1 MTKPYIP
8 PEAGLKPIT
17 ERDRKASPLAGA
29 CFALFIVFGL
39 FSTLYATS
47 FGKLN
52 LFPNG
57 MSWTP
62 FLNGDVSQTFAAA
75 LADAPVPSNAAQIE
89 RGLSWVVAGDL
100 GPRVRRG
107 ASGWLFLGD
116 ELTVHDQ
123 PQLNSAQRKAD
134 VLKVQKTLIA
144 KGIKLLVVVVP
155 DKSRIEASQLGMLHR
170 PAGYVPRASQWVS
183 ELKLAGVEAVDLTET
198 LSAFKQK
205 NGAAFLK
212 SDSHWT
218 EQGAEAAAR
227 SVSAEV
233 LRLKIVA
240 TPAQGLI
247 VDKRIELN
255 RPGDLIRLAGVEWL
269 FDALQP
275 QQDLAQE
282 TSFKVGSQAQAQDKV
297 KLGTASASSASAQ
310 TDDLFGD
317 ADLPNVVVIG
327 TSFSRTSNFVSFI
340 EKELNAKI
348 ANLARNGGDFSG
360 AMNTYLSS
368 VAFKKTP
375 PKLVIWEIP
384 ERVLQQKASKD
395 SIQ

>member
-17 ERDRKASPLAGA
+17 ERDRRASPLAGV

-57 MSWTP
+57 IAWSP
-62 FLNGDVSQTFAAA
+62 FLKGDVSQAFALA
-75 LADAPVPSNAAQIE
+75 LADAPVPSNAARIE
-89 RGLSWVVAGDL
+89 RGVSWMVAGDL

-107 ASGWLFLGD
+107 APGWLFLND

-123 PQLNSAQRKAD
+123 PQRNAAQRKAD
-134 VLKVQKTLIA
+134 VLKVQKTLSA

-170 PAGYVPRASQWVS
+170 PSRYATRATQWVS
-183 ELKLAGVEAVDLTET
+183 ELKLAGVDALDLTDT
-198 LSAFKQK
+198 LTAFKQK
-205 NGAAFLK
+205 HAAAFLK

-218 EQGAEAAAR
+218 EQGAHVAAVA
-227 SVSAEV
+227 VSAEV
-233 LRLKIVA
+233 QRLRIVA
-240 TPAQGLI
+240 SPTQSLVI
-247 VDKRIELN
+247 DKRTES
-255 RPGDLIRLAGVEWL
+255 RRSGDLIRLAGVDWL
-269 FDALQP
+269 STALQP
-275 QQDLAQE
+275 EQDLAQE
-282 TSFKVGSQAQAQDKV
+282 TSFKVAEQTKNT
-297 KLGTASASSASAQ
+297 LGASSTSSANSQ

-327 TSFSRTSNFVSFI
+327 TSFSRTSNFVPFI
-340 EKELNAKI
+340 EKELNAKV
-348 ANLARNGGDFSG
+348 ANLARSGGDFSG
-360 AMNTYLSS
+360 AMNAYLSS

-384 ERVLQQKASKD
+384 ERVLQQKASTD

>member
-29 CFALFIVFGL
+29 CFALFIMFGV

-52 LFPNG
+52 LFPKG
-57 MSWTP
+57 ISWTP
-62 FLNGDVSQTFAAA
+62 FLDGDVSQAFAAA
-75 LADAPVPSNAAQIE
+75 LADAPVPSNAARIE

-107 ASGWLFLGD
+107 ESGWLFLGD
-116 ELTVHDQ
+116 ELTVHEQ
-123 PQLNSAQRKAD
+123 PQLNTAQRKAD
-134 VLKVQKTLIA
+134 VLKVQKILAA
-144 KGIKLLVVVVP
+144 KGIKLLIVVLP
-155 DKSRIEASQLGMLHR
+155 DKSRIEASHLGMLHR
-170 PAGYVPRASQWVS
+170 PARYVPRASQWVS
-183 ELKLAGVEAVDLTET
+183 ELKLAGVEAVDLTAT

-212 SDSHWT
+212 SDSQWT

-233 LRLKIVA
+233 VRLKIVA
-240 TPAQGLI
+240 TPAQGLT

-282 TSFKVGSQAQAQDKV
+282 TSFKVGSQAQDKG
-297 KLGTASASSASAQ
+297 KLSTASASSASAQ

>member
-62 FLNGDVSQTFAAA
+62 FLNGDVSQAFAAA
-75 LADAPVPSNAAQIE
+75 LADAPVPSNAARIE

-107 ASGWLFLGD
+107 SSGWLFLGD

-123 PQLNSAQRKAD
+123 PQLNAAQRKAD
-134 VLKVQKTLIA
+134 VLKIQKALA
-144 KGIKLLVVVVP
+144 VKGIKLLVVVVP
-155 DKSRIEASQLGMLHR
+155 DKSRIEASHLGMLHR
-170 PAGYVPRASQWVS
+170 PATFAPRASQWVD
-183 ELKLAGVEAVDLTET
+183 ELKKAGVEAIDLTDT

-240 TPAQGLI
+240 TPTQGLT
-247 VDKRIELN
+247 VDKRIVTN

-269 FDALQP
+269 FDTLQP

-282 TSFKVGSQAQAQDKV
+282 STFKVGSKAQEKST
-297 KLGTASASSASAQ
+297 LGTASAASVSAQ

-317 ADLPNVVVIG
+317 ADLPNIVVIG
-327 TSFSRTSNFVSFI
+327 TSFSRTSNFVPFI

>member
-17 ERDRKASPLAGA
+17 ERDRKASPFAGA

-39 FSTLYATS
+39 LSTLYATS

-57 MSWTP
+57 LSWSP
-62 FLNGDVSQTFAAA
+62 FLNGDVSQAFAAA
-75 LADAPVPSNAAQIE
+75 LADAPVPSNAARIE

-107 ASGWLFLGD
+107 APGWLFLGD
-116 ELTVHDQ
+116 ELTVHNQ
-123 PQLNSAQRKAD
+123 PQLHVAQRKAD
-134 VLKVQKTLIA
+134 VLKVQKTLAA
-144 KGIKLLVVVVP
+144 KGAKLLVVVVP

-170 PAGYVPRASQWVS
+170 PARYAQRASQWVG
-183 ELKLAGVEAVDLTET
+183 ELNLAGVEAFDLTDT
-198 LSAFKQK
+198 LIAFKQK
-205 NGAAFLK
+205 NVAAFLK

-227 SVSAEV
+227 AVSAEV
-233 LRLKIVA
+233 MRLKIVA
-240 TPAQGLI
+240 TPTQPVVI
-247 VDKRIELN
+247 EKRIETN
-255 RPGDLIRLAGVEWL
+255 RPGDLIRLAGVDWL

-282 TSFKVGSQAQAQDKV
+282 TLFKVDTQAQDKST
-297 KLGTASASSASAQ
+297 LGTTLAPSTRAQ

-360 AMNTYLSS
+360 AMNAYLSS

-375 PKLVIWEIP
+375 PQLVIWEIP

>member
-8 PEAGLKPIT
+8 PEAGLKLIT

-62 FLNGDVSQTFAAA
+62 FLNGDVSQAFAAA
-75 LADAPVPSNAAQIE
+75 LADAPVPANAARIE

-123 PQLNSAQRKAD
+123 PQLNAAQRKVD
-134 VLKVQKTLIA
+134 VLKIQKTLAA

-155 DKSRIEASQLGMLHR
+155 DKSRIEASHLGMLHR
-170 PAGYVPRASQWVS
+170 PATFAPRASQWVG
-183 ELKLAGVEAVDLTET
+183 ELKLAGVEAIDLTDT
-198 LSAFKQK
+198 LSAFKKK

-240 TPAQGLI
+240 TPTQSLM
-247 VDKRIELN
+247 VDKRIETN

-269 FDALQP
+269 FDTLQP

-282 TSFKVGSQAQAQDKV
+282 TSFKVGSQAQDKA
-297 KLGTASASSASAQ
+297 KLVTASASNASSQ

-327 TSFSRTSNFVSFI
+327 TSFSRTSNFVRFI
-340 EKELNAKI
+340 EKELMAKI
-348 ANLARNGGDFSG
+348 ANLARDGGDFSG
-360 AMNTYLSS
+360 AMNTYLAS

>member
-8 PEAGLKPIT
+8 PESGLKPIT
-17 ERDRKASPLAGA
+17 ERDRKTSPFAGA

-39 FSTLYATS
+39 FSTIYATS

-57 MSWTP
+57 VFWSP
-62 FLNGDVSQTFAAA
+62 FLKGDVSQAFALA
-75 LADAPVPSNAAQIE
+75 LADAPVPSSAALIE

-107 ASGWLFLGD
+107 APGWLFLGD

-123 PQLNSAQRKAD
+123 PQNNAAQRKAD
-134 VLKVQKTLIA
+134 VLKVQKILSA

-170 PAGYVPRASQWVS
+170 PARYRQRASQWVD
-183 ELKLAGVEAVDLTET
+183 ELKLAGVEAFDLTDT
-198 LSAFKQK
+198 LTAFKQK
-205 NGAAFLK
+205 HTAAFLK

-218 EQGAEAAAR
+218 EQGAEAAAVA
-227 SVSAEV
+227 VSAEV
-233 LRLKIVA
+233 QRLKIVA
-240 TPAQGLI
+240 APTQALVI
-247 VDKRIELN
+247 DHRTE
-255 RPGDLIRLAGVEWL
+255 RTRAGDLIRLAGVEWL
-269 FDALQP
+269 SDSLQP
-275 QQDLAQE
+275 QPDVLQE
-282 TSFKVGSQAQAQDKV
+282 TSFKVEKRANTALGSALAP
-297 KLGTASASSASAQ
+297 SASAQ

-327 TSFSRTSNFVSFI
+327 TSFSRTSNFVPFI
-340 EKELNAKI
+340 EKELKAKV
-348 ANLARNGGDFSG
+348 ANLARSGGDFSG
-360 AMNTYLSS
+360 AMNAYLSS

-375 PKLVIWEIP
+375 PKLVIWENP
-384 ERVLQQKASKD
+384 ERVLRQKIAKD

>member
-1 MTKPYIP
+1 MTKTYIP

-17 ERDRKASPLAGA
+17 DRDRRASPLAGA

-57 MSWTP
+57 MLWTP
-62 FLNGDVSQTFAAA
+62 FLNGDVSQAFAAA
-75 LADAPVPSNAAQIE
+75 LADAPVPSNAARIE

-107 ASGWLFLGD
+107 DSGWLFLGD

-123 PQLNSAQRKAD
+123 PQLNVAQRKVD
-134 VLKVQKTLIA
+134 VLKVQKTLAA

-155 DKSRIEASQLGMLHR
+155 DKTRIEASQLGLLHR
-170 PAGYVPRASQWVS
+170 PARYAPRVSQWVG
-183 ELKLAGVEAVDLTET
+183 ELKLAGVETLDLTDT

-233 LRLKIVA
+233 VRLKIVA
-240 TPAQGLI
+240 TPAQDLI

-282 TSFKVGSQAQAQDKV
+282 TTFKVGSQLQDKG
-297 KLGTASASSASAQ
+297 KLGTASVSSASAQ

-340 EKELNAKI
+340 EKELKAKI

>member
-29 CFALFIVFGL
+29 CFALFIVFGV

-57 MSWTP
+57 LSWTP
-62 FLNGDVSQTFAAA
+62 FLNGDVSQAFAAA
-75 LADAPVPSNAAQIE
+75 LADAPVPSNAARIE

-116 ELTVHDQ
+116 ELTVHDR

-134 VLKVQKTLIA
+134 VLKVQKTLAA

-155 DKSRIEASQLGMLHR
+155 DKSRIEASHLGMLHR
-170 PAGYVPRASQWVS
+170 PARYASRASQWVG
-183 ELKLAGVEAVDLTET
+183 ELKLAGVEAIDLTAT
-198 LSAFKQK
+198 LSEFKQK

-218 EQGAEAAAR
+218 EQGAEAAAQ

-233 LRLKIVA
+233 LRLRIIA
-240 TPAQGLI
+240 TPAQSLI
-247 VDKRIELN
+247 VDKRLETN
-255 RPGDLIRLAGVEWL
+255 RPGDLIRLAGVDWL

-282 TSFKVGSQAQAQDKV
+282 TSFKVGSQGQDKGRQ
-297 KLGTASASSASAQ
+297 GTAPASSASRQ

-360 AMNTYLSS
+360 AMNTYLLS

>member
-17 ERDRKASPLAGA
+17 ERDRKTSPLAGA

-57 MSWTP
+57 VSWSP
-62 FLNGDVSQTFAAA
+62 FLKGDVSQAFALA
-75 LADAPVPSNAAQIE
+75 LADAPVPSNAAKIE
-89 RGLSWVVAGDL
+89 RGVSWVIAGDL

-107 ASGWLFLGD
+107 APGWLFLSD
-116 ELTVHDQ
+116 ELTVHEL

-134 VLKVQKTLIA
+134 VLKVQKTLAA
-144 KGIKLLVVVVP
+144 KGIELLVVVVP
-155 DKSRIEASQLGMLHR
+155 DKTRIEASQLGSLHR
-170 PAGYVPRASQWVS
+170 PSAYNQRASQWVS
-183 ELKLAGVEAVDLTET
+183 ELKLAGVQALDLTDT
-198 LSAFKQK
+198 LTVFKQK
-205 NGAAFLK
+205 NSAAFLK

-218 EQGAEAAAR
+218 EQGAEAAAIA
-227 SVSAEV
+227 VSAEV
-233 LRLKIVA
+233 RRMKIVA
-240 TPAQGLI
+240 TPAQSLVI
-247 VDKRIELN
+247 DKRIESQ
-255 RPGDLIRLAGVEWL
+255 RPGDLIRLAGVDWL
-269 FDALQP
+269 DGALQP
-275 QQDLAQE
+275 QQDVAQE
-282 TSFKVGSQAQAQDKV
+282 TSFKVDVRAASGLGSGATQ
-297 KLGTASASSASAQ
+297 TASAQ
-310 TDDLFGD
+310 NDDLFGD

-340 EKELNAKI
+340 EKELKAKV
-348 ANLARNGGDFSG
+348 ANLARSGGDFSG
-360 AMNTYLSS
+360 AMNAYLAS

-375 PKLVIWEIP
+375 PKIVIWEIP

>member
-52 LFPNG
+52 LFPKG
-57 MSWTP
+57 IAWSP
-62 FLNGDVSQTFAAA
+62 FLQGDVSQAFALA
-75 LADAPVPSNAAQIE
+75 LADAPVPSSAARIE
-89 RGLSWVVAGDL
+89 RGVSWVVAGDL

-107 ASGWLFLGD
+107 APGWLFLGD

-123 PQLNSAQRKAD
+123 PQRNATQRKVD
-134 VLKVQKTLIA
+134 VLKVQKTLSQT
-144 KGIKLLVVVVP
+144 GIKLLVVVVP
-155 DKSRIEASQLGMLHR
+155 DKTRIEASQLGMLHR
-170 PAGYVPRASQWVS
+170 PSRYAERATQWVT
-183 ELKLAGVEAVDLTET
+183 ELNAAGVDALDLTDT
-198 LSAFKQK
+198 LTAFKQK
-205 NGAAFLK
+205 HTAAFLR

-218 EQGAEAAAR
+218 EQGAQAAAIA
-227 SVSAEV
+227 VSAEV
-233 LRLKIVA
+233 QRLRI
-240 TPAQGLI
+240 TPSPVQTLVI
-247 VDKRIELN
+247 DKRADS
-255 RPGDLIRLAGVEWL
+255 RRSGDLIRLAGVDWL
-269 FDALQP
+269 STNLQP
-275 QQDLAQE
+275 EHDIAQE
-282 TSFKVGSQAQAQDKV
+282 TSFKVDDQKKNTLGSSV
-297 KLGTASASSASAQ
+297 ASAA

-317 ADLPNVVVIG
+317 ADLPNIVVIG
-327 TSFSRTSNFVSFI
+327 TSYSRTSNFVSFI
-340 EKELNAKI
+340 EKELNAKV
-348 ANLARNGGDFSG
+348 ANLARSGGDFSG

-395 SIQ
+395 SIH

>member
-17 ERDRKASPLAGA
+17 ERDRRASPLAGV

-57 MSWTP
+57 IAWSP
-62 FLNGDVSQTFAAA
+62 FLRGDVSQAFALA
-75 LADAPVPSNAAQIE
+75 LADAPVPSNAARIE
-89 RGLSWVVAGDL
+89 RGVSWAVAGDL

-107 ASGWLFLGD
+107 TAGWLFLND

-123 PQLNSAQRKAD
+123 PQRNAAQRKAD
-134 VLKVQKTLIA
+134 VLKVQKTLSA

-170 PAGYVPRASQWVS
+170 PSRYATRATQWVS
-183 ELKLAGVEAVDLTET
+183 ELKLAGVDALDLTDT
-198 LSAFKQK
+198 LTAFKQK
-205 NGAAFLK
+205 HAAAFLK

-218 EQGAEAAAR
+218 EQGAQAAAVA
-227 SVSAEV
+227 VSAEV
-233 LRLKIVA
+233 QRLRIVA
-240 TPAQGLI
+240 SPTQSLVI
-247 VDKRIELN
+247 DKRTES
-255 RPGDLIRLAGVEWL
+255 RRSGDLIRLAGVDWL
-269 FDALQP
+269 STALQP
-275 QQDLAQE
+275 EQDLAQE
-282 TSFKVGSQAQAQDKV
+282 TSFKVAEQTKNT
-297 KLGTASASSASAQ
+297 LGASSTSSANSQ

-327 TSFSRTSNFVSFI
+327 TSFSRTSNFVPFI
-340 EKELNAKI
+340 EKELGAKV
-348 ANLARNGGDFSG
+348 ANLARSGGDFSG
-360 AMNTYLSS
+360 AMNAYLSS

-384 ERVLQQKASKD
+384 ERVLQQPAAKD

>member
-1 MTKPYIP
+1 MTKPSIP

-17 ERDRKASPLAGA
+17 DRDRKASPLAGL

-47 FGKLN
+47 FEKLN

-57 MSWTP
+57 LSWSP
-62 FLNGDVSQTFAAA
+62 FLKGDVSQSFALA
-75 LADAPVPSNAAQIE
+75 LADAPVPANAARIE

-107 ASGWLFLGD
+107 APGWLFLGD

-123 PQLNSAQRKAD
+123 PQLNVAQRKTD
-134 VLKVQKTLIA
+134 VLKVQKTLAA
-144 KGIKLLVVVVP
+144 KGVKLLVVVVP
-155 DKSRIEASQLGMLHR
+155 DKSRIEASQLGMLYR
-170 PAGYVPRASQWVS
+170 PARYAQRASQWVDT
-183 ELKLAGVEAVDLTET
+183 LNLAGVEAFDLTNT
-198 LSAFKQK
+198 LMSFKQK
-205 NGAAFLK
+205 NIAVFLK

-227 SVSAEV
+227 AVSAEV

-240 TPAQGLI
+240 TPTQPVEI
-247 VDKRIELN
+247 DKRIEMN
-255 RPGDLIRLAGVEWL
+255 RPGDLIRLAGVDWL
-269 FDALQP
+269 SDALQP

-282 TSFKVGSQAQAQDKV
+282 TSFKVGSQVKDKGN
-297 KLGTASASSASAQ
+297 LGAASAPNASAQ

-327 TSFSRTSNFVSFI
+327 TSFSRTSNFVPFI

-368 VAFKKTP
+368 VAFQKTP

-384 ERVLQQKASKD
+384 ERVLQQRASKD

>member
-17 ERDRKASPLAGA
+17 ERDRRASPLAGV

-57 MSWTP
+57 ISWSP
-62 FLNGDVSQTFAAA
+62 FLKGDVSQAFALA
-75 LADAPVPSNAAQIE
+75 LADAPVPSNAARIE
-89 RGLSWVVAGDL
+89 RGVSWVVAGDL

-107 ASGWLFLGD
+107 APGWLFLND

-123 PQLNSAQRKAD
+123 PQRNATQRKAD
-134 VLKVQKTLIA
+134 VLKVQKILSA

-170 PAGYVPRASQWVS
+170 PSRYATRATHWVS
-183 ELKLAGVEAVDLTET
+183 ELKLAGVDALDLTDT
-198 LSAFKQK
+198 LTAFKQK
-205 NGAAFLK
+205 HAAAFLK

-218 EQGAEAAAR
+218 EQGAHVAAVA
-227 SVSAEV
+227 VSAEV
-233 LRLKIVA
+233 QRLRIVA
-240 TPAQGLI
+240 SPTQSLVI
-247 VDKRIELN
+247 DKRTES
-255 RPGDLIRLAGVEWL
+255 RRSGDLIRLAGVDWL
-269 FDALQP
+269 STALQP
-275 QQDLAQE
+275 EQDLAQE
-282 TSFKVGSQAQAQDKV
+282 TSFKVAEQTKNT
-297 KLGTASASSASAQ
+297 LGALPTSSANSQ

-327 TSFSRTSNFVSFI
+327 TSFSRTSNFVPFI
-340 EKELNAKI
+340 EKELNAKV
-348 ANLARNGGDFSG
+348 ANLARSGGDFSG
-360 AMNTYLSS
+360 AMNAYLSS

-384 ERVLQQKASKD
+384 ERVLQQKASTD

>member
-17 ERDRKASPLAGA
+17 ERDRRASPLAGV

-57 MSWTP
+57 IAWSP
-62 FLNGDVSQTFAAA
+62 FLRGDVSQAFALA
-75 LADAPVPSNAAQIE
+75 LADAPVPSNAARIE
-89 RGLSWVVAGDL
+89 RGVSWVVAGDL

-107 ASGWLFLGD
+107 TAGWLFLND

-123 PQLNSAQRKAD
+123 PQRNAAQRKAD
-134 VLKVQKTLIA
+134 VLKVQKTLSA

-170 PAGYVPRASQWVS
+170 PSRYATRATQWVS
-183 ELKLAGVEAVDLTET
+183 ELKLAGVDALDLTDT
-198 LSAFKQK
+198 LTAFKQK
-205 NGAAFLK
+205 HAAAFLK

-218 EQGAEAAAR
+218 EQGAQAAAVA
-227 SVSAEV
+227 VSAEV
-233 LRLKIVA
+233 QRLRIVA
-240 TPAQGLI
+240 SPTQSLVI
-247 VDKRIELN
+247 DKRTES
-255 RPGDLIRLAGVEWL
+255 RRSGDLIRLAGVDWL
-269 FDALQP
+269 STALQP
-275 QQDLAQE
+275 EQDLAQE
-282 TSFKVGSQAQAQDKV
+282 TSFKVAEQTKNT
-297 KLGTASASSASAQ
+297 LGASSTSSANSQ

-327 TSFSRTSNFVSFI
+327 TSFSRTSNFVPFI
-340 EKELNAKI
+340 EKELGAKV
-348 ANLARNGGDFSG
+348 ANLARSGGDFSG
-360 AMNTYLSS
+360 AMNAYLSS

-384 ERVLQQKASKD
+384 ERVLQQPAAKD

>member
-62 FLNGDVSQTFAAA
+62 FLNGDVSQAFAAA
-75 LADAPVPSNAAQIE
+75 LADAPVPSNAARIE

-107 ASGWLFLGD
+107 SSGWLFLGD

-123 PQLNSAQRKAD
+123 PQLNVAQRKVD
-134 VLKVQKTLIA
+134 VLKVQKTLAA

-155 DKSRIEASQLGMLHR
+155 DKSRIEASHLGMLHR
-170 PAGYVPRASQWVS
+170 PARYASRSSQWVG
-183 ELKLAGVEAVDLTET
+183 ELKLAGVEALDLTET

-240 TPAQGLI
+240 TPTQGLT
-247 VDKRIELN
+247 VDKRIVTN

-269 FDALQP
+269 FDTLQP

-282 TSFKVGSQAQAQDKV
+282 SIFKVGSKAQEKST
-297 KLGTASASSASAQ
+297 LGTASAASASAQ

-327 TSFSRTSNFVSFI
+327 TSFSRTSNFVPFI